1 MAHGIEHARL
11 GDRDIPNDKYYG
23 VHTLRALENFPITG
37 TPISVYPQLINA
49 LASVKAAAALANQE
63 LGLLDKTRA
72 DAIVAACKQVQAGVA
87 HEHFFVDVIQG
98 GAGTSPNMNANEVI
112 ANLAPEHLRQSPGP

>member
-1 MAHGIEHARL
+1 MATRIEHDLL

-49 LASVKAAAALANQE
+49 LASVKAAAALANHE

-87 HEHFFVDVIQG
+87 HEHFVVDVIQG
-98 GAGTSPNMNANEVI
+98 VP
-112 ANLAPEHLRQSPGP
+112 APPPT